1 LEVVVHILG
10 QIGDATL
17 LGDEG
22 LALSMEGGRLV
33 VDGFE
38 RVGQR

>member
-1 LEVVVHILG
+1 MVHILG

-22 LALSMEGGRLV
+22 LALSMEGSRLV
-33 VDGFE
+33 VNSFE
-38 RVGQR
+38 RV